1 MPGIQSLGH
10 LASLPAEE
18 HDGRAEGEENI
29 G

>member
-18 HDGRAEGEENI
+18 HGGKAEGEENT